1 VRLQDVLLRLPEG
14 GPERQAIE
22 AGEIDAIIDYAGS
35 NVILLPAARLALRET
50 ANRAPA
56 ANRDPANQA
65 SIANSLLASLPH
77 AEVQRLLARL
87 EPVTLKF
94 GEVLH
99 EAGVPIRYVYF
110 PIDCVVSLLT
120 AVEGHQALE
129 VGLVGHEGMV
139 GIPLALGIDVSFRR
153 ALVQGTGTAM
163 RMEAA
168 AFREEIARSKP
179 LQKVLFR
186 YQHAL
191 TGQIAQSAVCNQ
203 FHSGE
208 ARLARYLLMTADCA
222 RSREIRLTHAFL
234 AHMLGVRRAGITL
247 AASALQERGLITYRR
262 GKITILDRKRLSAAS
277 CECYRIIKR
286 IYDSA

>member
-1 VRLQDVLLRLPEG
+1 VRLQDVLLRLPKG
-14 GPERQAIE
+14 GPEHQAVE

-35 NVILLPAARLALRET
+35 NVILLPAARRALREA

-56 ANRDPANQA
+56 AKRDPANQA
-65 SIANSLLASLPH
+65 TIANSLLASLPH
-77 AEVQRLLARL
+77 AEYQRLLARL

-94 GEVLH
+94 GEVLQ

-110 PIDCVVSLLT
+110 PNDCAISLLT

-139 GIPLALGIDVSFRR
+139 GIPLALGIDVSFLR
-153 ALVQGTGTAM
+153 ALVRGTGTAM
-163 RMEAA
+163 RMESA
-168 AFREEIARSKP
+168 AFREEILQSKT
-179 LQKVLFR
+179 LQQALFR

-191 TGQIAQSAVCNQ
+191 TGQIAQFAVCNQ
-203 FHSGE
+203 FHSGQ

-222 RSREIRLTHAFL
+222 RSSEFHLTHAFL

-247 AASALQERGLITYRR
+247 AASALQKRGLIKYRR
-262 GKITILDRKRLSAAS
+262 GEITLLDRKRLTAAS

-286 IYDSA
+286 IYEGA

>member
-1 VRLQDVLLRLPEG
+1 MLLRLPKG

-77 AEVQRLLARL
+77 AEYQRLLARL

-163 RMEAA
+163 RMEST
-168 AFREEIARSKP
+168 AFREEIVQSKP
-179 LQKVLFR
+179 LQKALFR

-247 AASALQERGLITYRR
+247 AASALQKRGLITYRR
-262 GKITILDRKRLSAAS
+262 GKITILDRRRLTAAS

>member
-77 AEVQRLLARL
+77 AEYQRLLARL

-110 PIDCVVSLLT
+110 PIDCVISLLT

-163 RMEAA
+163 RMEST
-168 AFREEIARSKP
+168 AFREEIVQSKP
-179 LQKVLFR
+179 LQKALFR

-247 AASALQERGLITYRR
+247 AASALQKRGLITYRR
-262 GKITILDRKRLSAAS
+262 GKITILDRRRLTAAA